1 MNINNIYH
9 NSPIKYN
16 NCIFSKAIN
25 KNNEE
30 DSDSPIQ
37 YTTKTLQ
44 CNGITKYLDNYIME
58 FILTRDD
65 KELYDIITSI
75 DENNIRLIFSNSN
88 KWFNKQLPLHVIDDY
103 HRSIIKMRR
112 DKPILKIKID
122 QKLIKDGVEYLNEF
136 FVLKIDYKGII
147 FKKQVFMSEWIIS
160 DIQFHE
166 DKYIFDNNEEDIFT
180 LYEEEDNDISNDID
194 ENINNIENI
203 KNIENNINEEKEEL
217 KLSISTT
224 FQEQLSPQIPPTPSP
239 TPSVSPLLKSKSLKE
254 EISRPKSRDKD
265 EKFPLVNE
273 ILVSNI
279 NKKIIR
285 KKEKS
290 RKDKKDKKY
299 KKNRGTKKI
308 LLYGKNKRIIKK
320 QNKNN

>member
-1 MNINNIYH
+1 M
-9 NSPIKYN
+9 
-16 NCIFSKAIN
+16 
-25 KNNEE
+25 
-30 DSDSPIQ
+30 
-37 YTTKTLQ
+37 TKRPYKV
-44 CNGITKYLDNYIME
+44 C
-58 FILTRDD
+58 TR
-65 KELYDIITSI
+65 
-75 DENNIRLIFSNSN
+75 NSN

-254 EISRPKSRDKD
+254 EISRLKSRDKD

-290 RKDKKDKKY
+290 RKDKKDKKDKKY